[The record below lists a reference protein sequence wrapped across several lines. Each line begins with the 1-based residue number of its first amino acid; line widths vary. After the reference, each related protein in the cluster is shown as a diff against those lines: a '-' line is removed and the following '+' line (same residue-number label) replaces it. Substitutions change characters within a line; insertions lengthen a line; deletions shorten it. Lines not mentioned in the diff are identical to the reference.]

1 MLLAT
6 KEPGLPTK
14 AHIYT
19 MFHILLH
26 PTQSTCAHKRSWNAE
41 DVKKN
46 AASLSYSQ
54 MDHSQHL
61 SHKGLHANVFSLGYF

>member
-6 KEPGLPTK
+6 KEPRLPTK
-14 AHIYT
+14 AHTYT

-26 PTQSTCAHKRSWNAE
+26 PTQNTRAHKRSWNAE

-46 AASLSYSQ
+46 AASLSYS
-54 MDHSQHL
+54 
-61 SHKGLHANVFSLGYF
+61 

>member
-14 AHIYT
+14 AHTYT

-26 PTQSTCAHKRSWNAE
+26 PTQNTRAHKKSW
-41 DVKKN
+41 KKK
-46 AASLSYSQ
+46 LECRGCEEECCIPFIFT
-54 MDHSQHL
+54 D
-61 SHKGLHANVFSLGYF
+61 GL